1 MRLPDFI
8 PPGDPLPPAYP
19 LDLMLCEM
27 CGLLQLK
34 DVTPRSE
41 LYHERYG
48 FKSGINE
55 AIRADLADV
64 VKSALEFVPSPGQW
78 LDIASND
85 GTLLASVPAHVRRY
99 GVDPLAQFAAE
110 ASQHA
115 DDIIVGYFDPD
126 EFYHG
131 QFDVI
136 TAVSMFYDLADPR
149 QFVTGVRRVLSRD
162 GIWVIQMNY
171 SLEML
176 RNFAVDN
183 VGHEH
188 VTYYG
193 VAPLQELLRS
203 EGMDIVRVTY
213 SPVNG
218 GCFRAFVSHRGRF
231 TVERSV
237 SEAVHTEHDVIINRA
252 RTWERWFSEVE
263 RELNKTRVLL
273 DHIRDQGQRCLLYG
287 ASTRIGTV
295 LQMIDVHSGLI
306 QAAVERNPDKVG
318 KVMGATGIPV
328 ISEEQMRANPP
339 EFMLIGPYFFRDVF
353 VEREKEYLKSGGK
366 MIFPLPRFEVVQ

>member
-8 PPGDPLPPAYP
+8 PPGNPLPPAYP
-19 LDLMLCEM
+19 LELMLCEM

-34 DVTPRSE
+34 DVTPRSQ
-41 LYHERYG
+41 LYHDRYG

-64 VKSALEFVPSPGQW
+64 AKSALEFVPGPQKW
-78 LDIASND
+78 LDIACND
-85 GTLLASVPAHVRRY
+85 GTLLASVPP
-99 GVDPLAQFAAE
+99 GVSRFGIDPLAQFAAE
-110 ASQHA
+110 ASSHGV
-115 DDIIVGYFDPD
+115 IISDYFRPGYFRP
-126 EFYHG
+126 G
-131 QFDVI
+131 QFDVV
-136 TAVSMFYDLADPR
+136 TSVSMFYDLADPR
-149 QFVTGVRRVLSRD
+149 EFTVGVRSVLARD

-193 VAPLQELLRS
+193 VSPLQELLHS

-231 TVERSV
+231 TAERSV
-237 SEAVHTEHDVIINRA
+237 SEAVHTEHDVMIGRV
-252 RTWERWFSEVE
+252 RTWERWLGEVE

-273 DHIRDQGQRCLLYG
+273 EHIRDNGQRCLLYG

-318 KVMGATGIPV
+318 RVMGATGIPV

-339 EFMLIGPYFFRDVF
+339 EYLLIGPYFFRDVF
-353 VEREKEYLKSGGK
+353 AEREKEYLKSGGK
-366 MIFPLPRFEVVQ
+366 MIFPLPRFEVMQ